1 MVLVTEVP
9 GAMVKA
15 GPKSCFQLPRCLHS
29 TVGAS
34 TQSVWGRRHLGDSSS
49 ASACGVNT
57 GLLQSI
63 NRSCWLSNS
72 L

>member
-49 ASACGVNT
+49 AQRMWCEHWPTAEYKQV
-57 GLLQSI
+57 LLAQ
-63 NRSCWLSNS
+63 
-72 L
+72 